1 MHKLGVFGRV
11 RLYREQLEA
20 AAITRTEATPSAF
33 RYETEGEAE
42 NDESL
47 KLYDEE

>member
-1 MHKLGVFGRV
+1 M
-11 RLYREQLEA
+11 EA
-20 AAITRTEATPSAF
+20 AAITRTEDMPSAF
-33 RYETEGEAE
+33 RYEKEENE

>member
-1 MHKLGVFGRV
+1 MHKLGVFSRV

-33 RYETEGEAE
+33 RYEKDGEAE
-42 NDESL
+42 NDENL

>member
-33 RYETEGEAE
+33 RYETEDE
-42 NDESL
+42 NL
-47 KLYDEE
+47 NLYDEE

>member
-33 RYETEGEAE
+33 RYEKEEEAE

>member
-1 MHKLGVFGRV
+1 MHKLGVFSRV
-11 RLYREQLEA
+11 RLYRQQLEA

-33 RYETEGEAE
+33 RYEKEEAE

-47 KLYDEE
+47 MLYDDE